1 MKEPVTNK
9 QKLYYTIGEVS
20 DMFNVNQSLLRYW
33 ETEFKT
39 INPKRSPKGTR
50 YYSQKDIEE
59 IKLIHYLLKERKMKI
74 EGAKQVLKHKKRKY
88 RSVPTSSGT
97 TEITAFRTNCH
108 YGRTGI
114 AWLLRRKILTISRK
128 FLTLLKQIWY
138 TIHTEDK
145 PQNRPATIGEKIIP
159 VRASPHR
166 HSTLQ
171 QLHQATPHN
180 SPAHEQNQLGSGK
193 LRYPIYIKTA
203 YPNKPQIHT
212 TVHQLIGSFE

>member
-74 EGAKQVLKHKKRKY
+74 EGAKQVLKHKRE
-88 RSVPTSSGT
+88 S
-97 TEITAFRTNCH
+97 
-108 YGRTGI
+108 
-114 AWLLRRKILTISRK
+114 
-128 FLTLLKQIWY
+128 
-138 TIHTEDK
+138 
-145 PQNRPATIGEKIIP
+145 P
-159 VRASPHR
+159 VRS
-166 HSTLQ
+166 Q
-171 QLHQATPHN
+171 QVVERLK
-180 SPAHEQNQLGSGK
+180 S
-193 LRYPIYIKTA
+193 LRSE
-203 YPNKPQIHT
+203 
-212 TVHQLIGSFE
+212 LIAIMEELE